1 MDAREP
7 AFEPFRIK
15 AVEPLGFT
23 TRVERDAVLR
33 EARWD
38 VSLLPA
44 EKVLIDL
51 LTDSGAAAMS
61 AGQWAALMRGDESA
75 AGSRSLDAFERAVRG
90 VTGLR
95 HAVPASQGRAA
106 ERALFKIA
114 GGPGKVFLSNAHSAS
129 ARASIAAA
137 GSEALDVPVPDALNP
152 ALAAPF
158 KGDIE
163 PLALEI
169 KIRDLGSRAAMIVM
183 TLTNDALGGQPA
195 SLANLREAREV
206 SRHHKI
212 PLFLD
217 ASRCAEN
224 AWFIKRRELGHG
236 GRPAADIARELFS
249 NCDGAWMSAKKGA
262 FSAGGGFL
270 ALNDGEWAARAKA
283 ELSAGEG
290 RQGGLP
296 GRDLEALA
304 AGLVEA
310 FDDRW
315 LSYRI
320 ASVER
325 FAERLRGA
333 GVPLV
338 EPPGGHAVCVDA
350 GRLLKHLP
358 AASRPAQAL
367 AAEIYLEGGVR
378 ADAVSAPGREWVR
391 LAVPRRAYTDSHLAH
406 AAAVV
411 AAVAARAGSVR
422 GRLEPEYAA

>member
-1 MDAREP
+1 MDSYEP
-7 AFEPFRIK
+7 SFEPFRIK

-23 TRVERDAVLR
+23 TRVEREAILR

-51 LTDSGAAAMS
+51 LTGSGAPMPAAP
-61 AGQWAALMRGDESA
+61 
-75 AGSRSLDAFERAVRG
+75 GSRGVDAFERAVRDL
-90 VTGLR
+90 TGLR
-95 HAVPASQGRAA
+95 RVVPAPQGRAA

-114 GGPGKVFLSNAHSAS
+114 GGPGKVFLSNGFSVS

-137 GSEALDVPVPDALNP
+137 GSEALDVPVLDALDP
-152 ALAAPF
+152 SLAAPF

-169 KIRDLGSRAAMIVM
+169 KLRDLGSRAAMIVM

-195 SLANLREAREV
+195 SLANLQAAREV

-217 ASRCAEN
+217 ASRCPEN

-236 GRPAADIARELFS
+236 ARSAADIARELFS
-249 NCDGAWMSAKKGA
+249 NCDGAWMSASRGGLA
-262 FSAGGGFL
+262 AAGGFL
-270 ALNDGEWAARAKA
+270 ALNDGTWAARAKE
-283 ELSAGEG
+283 ELVSCEG
-290 RQGGLP
+290 L
-296 GRDLEALA
+296 DLGSLA
-304 AGLVEA
+304 AGLEEA
-310 FDDRW
+310 FDERR
-315 LSYRI
+315 LSHRV

-325 FAERLRGA
+325 FAERLRAA

-338 EPPGGHAVCVDA
+338 EPVGGHVVCVDA

-358 AASRPAQAL
+358 AESRPAAAL
-367 AAEIYLEGGVR
+367 AVEIYLEGGVR
-378 ADAVSAPGREWVR
+378 SAAVSAPGREWVG
-391 LAVPRRAYTDSHLAH
+391 LAIPPRAYTESHLAH
-406 AAAVV
+406 ASAVV
-411 AAVAARAGSVR
+411 VAVAARAGAVR
-422 GRLEPEYAA
+422 GRLEPEFAA